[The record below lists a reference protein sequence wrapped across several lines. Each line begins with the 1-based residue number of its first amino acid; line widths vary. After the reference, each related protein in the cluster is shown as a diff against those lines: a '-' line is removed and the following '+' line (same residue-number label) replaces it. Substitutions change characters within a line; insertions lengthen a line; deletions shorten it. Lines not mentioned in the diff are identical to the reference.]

1 MKKGSEIEVLI
12 EGTEFPSKGYGYK
25 NNLKIYAKNTF
36 PGQKVFGRVSK
47 KKIDYAEIKVLDIV
61 ERAEYEIEQKC
72 PHSGVCGGC
81 SSQTVP
87 YEKQLDIKI
96 NQVKELFNESGAS
109 IGEFLGIEHS
119 PTIWEYRNKM
129 EFTFGDEVKGGK
141 LTLGM
146 HMKGKSF
153 GIVNVDKCYLV
164 DEDFRK
170 ILSLTVEYFREKMLP
185 YYRVMSRE
193 GFLRHL
199 IVRKSV
205 KTQEILVNLVTTT
218 QIDFD
223 LTEYANILKEQSYK
237 GTLKSVLHTENN
249 SFSDAVVPEKVNTLL
264 GEDFIVENLLGL
276 NFKISPFSFFQTN
289 SLGAEKLY
297 SIVREFMGDA
307 DSKVVFDLYC
317 GTGTIGQISAA
328 KAKKVIGIEL
338 IEEAVVAANENAK
351 FNGLNNCTFIAG
363 DVAET
368 IKTVKDNPDIII
380 LDPPRSG
387 VHPKALDYVVKF
399 NSPQIIYVSCN
410 PKSLVVDLKVLEENG
425 YKVQKTLLM
434 DMFPNTPHVE
444 TVVLLSN
451 IK

>member
-1 MKKGSEIEVLI
+1 MRKGNEIEVLI

-25 NNLKIYAKNTF
+25 NDLKIYAKNTF
-36 PGQKVFGRVSK
+36 PGQKVLGRVSK
-47 KKIDYAEIKVLDIV
+47 KKRDYAEIKVLDII
-61 ERAEYEIEQKC
+61 ERAEYEIDQKC
-72 PHSGVCGGC
+72 PHFGVCGGC

-87 YEKQLDIKI
+87 YEKQLEIKI
-96 NQVKELFNESGAS
+96 DQVKELFNESGAS
-109 IGEFLGIEHS
+109 TGEFLGIEQS
-119 PTIWEYRNKM
+119 PVIWEYRNKM
-129 EFTFGDEVKGGK
+129 EFTFGDEVKGGE

-170 ILSLTVEYFREKMLP
+170 VLSLTVEYFREKMLP

-205 KTQEILVNLVTTT
+205 KTEEILVNLVTTT

-223 LTEYANILKEQSYK
+223 LTEYVNILKEQSYR

-249 SFSDAVVPEKVNTLL
+249 SFSDAVVPEKVNTLF
-264 GEDFIVENLLGL
+264 GENFIVENLLGL

-338 IEEAVVAANENAK
+338 IEEAVVSANENAK

-368 IKTVKDNPDIII
+368 IKTVKDKPDIII

-444 TVVLLSN
+444 TVVLLSHT
-451 IK
+451 K